1 MPERIILHLD
11 LDYFYAQC
19 EEVRHP
25 EYRGKPIVVCV
36 YSGRTEHSGAVATTN
51 YEARKLGVKAGIPIF
66 RAKKILEGS
75 DAIFIA
81 RDMEHYEEVSSRV
94 MEIAG
99 SNADVLE
106 QVGIDEAY
114 LDVTKSTSASFEK
127 ALRHAERSKVEIRS
141 EVGLTCSVGIGP
153 NKLLAKIASDLQ
165 KPDGLT
171 LIQPDQVQRVLFPL
185 PVEKIPGIGVKTQK
199 KLSELGV
206 QTIAELA
213 GYDSGKLEGTFG
225 KTLGRYFSLAARG
238 IDDEP
243 VKPREVSE
251 QISKIST
258 LKQNTR
264 DMELIQ
270 PELQKLAIHVCESC
284 EEQGLVFRS
293 VGVIA
298 IMDNLVQHTKTKTLT
313 QPVKGFEIIA
323 STASELFRLLLS
335 QATDREVRRV
345 GVKLSGLS
353 KAVEQETL
361 SGFLSPKSQTPE
373 HTH

>member
-1 MPERIILHLD
+1 M
-11 LDYFYAQC
+11 
-19 EEVRHP
+19 
-25 EYRGKPIVVCV
+25 
-36 YSGRTEHSGAVATTN
+36 ATTN
-51 YEARKLGVKAGIPIF
+51 YEARKLGVEAGMPIF

-81 RDMEHYEEVSSRV
+81 RDMEHYKEVSKRV

-99 SNADVLE
+99 SAADVLE

-114 LDVTKSTSASFEK
+114 LDVTKGTSGSFER
-127 ALRHAERSKVEIRS
+127 ARRNAERLKAKIRS
-141 EVGLTCSVGIGP
+141 EVGLTCSVGVGP
-153 NKLLAKIASDLQ
+153 NKLVAKIASDLQ
-165 KPDGLT
+165 KPDGLA
-171 LIQPDQVQRVLFPL
+171 LIKPAQVQSVLFSL
-185 PVEKIPGIGVKTQK
+185 PAEKIPGIGVKTQK

-213 GYDSGKLEGTFG
+213 GYDSVKLEDIFG

-243 VKPREVSE
+243 VQPREASE

-270 PELQKLAIHVCESC
+270 PELRKLASHVWGSC
-284 EEQGLVFRS
+284 EEQGLDFRS

-298 IMDNLVQHTKTKTLT
+298 IMDNLVQHTKTKTLA

-353 KAVEQETL
+353 KAAQQETL
-361 SGFLSPKSQTPE
+361 SGFLSPKSQTRE
-373 HTH
+373 HAH